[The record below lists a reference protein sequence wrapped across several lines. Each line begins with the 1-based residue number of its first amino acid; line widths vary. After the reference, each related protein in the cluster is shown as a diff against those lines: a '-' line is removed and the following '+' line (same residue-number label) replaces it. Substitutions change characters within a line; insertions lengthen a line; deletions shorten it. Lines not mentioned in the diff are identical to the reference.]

1 MIESAPRLLR
11 RMFLSFTRPLAELTR
26 ICVPSKSHHTGVT
39 CGEPLAISVA
49 RCAKATL
56 VKRSLN
62 CSGIAAPIEN
72 TSFEK
77 PCSSALTEIVGQLTE
92 IVDQKVRLS
101 GAQVVGVAESVGDA
115 AGHHAGGLPGLHVG
129 LAVPNHERSA
139 HRHLIAPQDLVQQ
152 RRMGLLFRDTVAAQN
167 RVELMLDSQS
177 PDDSDGEAM
186 HFIGDDNTALVAEAV
201 ERAAHAGIEH
211 RPG

>member
-1 MIESAPRLLR
+1 MIESATRLLPRL
-11 RMFLSFTRPLAELTR
+11 FYSFPPPLAELTR

-39 CGEPLAISVA
+39 CGEPSAISVA

-115 AGHHAGGLPGLHVG
+115 AGHHAGALPGFHVG
-129 LAVPNHERSA
+129 IAVPNHERSA
-139 HRHLIAPQDLVQQ
+139 HRHLITPQNLVQQ

-167 RVELMLDSQS
+167 RVEVMLNSQTL
-177 PDDSDGEAM
+177 DDSVGEAM
-186 HFIGDDNTALVAEAV
+186 HFIGDDDAALLTETV
-201 ERAAHAGIEH
+201 ERAANAGI
-211 RPG
+211 